1 MCYQLLGVSQLLTE
15 SAEYH
20 QGLLK
25 KGAEAVPGLNG
36 QGFGLEKRVLS
47 TEFVPERV
55 HHTPLRGYLLHLP
68 ATKQT
73 EAMRAG

>member
-20 QGLLK
+20 QVLLK
-25 KGAEAVPGLNG
+25 KGAEAVLGLNG
-36 QGFGLEKRVLS
+36 QGFGLEKGVLS
-47 TEFVPERV
+47 TESVPERA
-55 HHTPLRGYLLHLP
+55 HHAPLLGCLLHLP

>member
-1 MCYQLLGVSQLLTE
+1 ME

-20 QGLLK
+20 RGLLK

-36 QGFGLEKRVLS
+36 QGFGLEKGVLS
-47 TEFVPERV
+47 TESVPERA
-55 HHTPLRGYLLHLP
+55 HHVPLQGYLLHLP

-73 EAMRAG
+73 EAMKAG